1 MTDTLLEQDL
11 QKLLAL
17 LQEAP
22 KTHSELIVTM
32 RLSSARIGS
41 LLENLRRR
49 GLIQAPHCVA
59 GTKGRSVNLW
69 ELKLTHS
76 VQDGV
81 PAEFGI

>member
-1 MTDTLLEQDL
+1 
-11 QKLLAL
+11 
-17 LQEAP
+17 
-22 KTHSELIVTM
+22 M